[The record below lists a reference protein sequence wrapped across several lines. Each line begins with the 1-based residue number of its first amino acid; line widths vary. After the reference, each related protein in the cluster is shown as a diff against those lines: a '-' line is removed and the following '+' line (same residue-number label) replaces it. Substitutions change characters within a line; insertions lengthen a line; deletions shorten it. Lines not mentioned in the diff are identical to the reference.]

1 MKRLGIVV
9 FALAVLLPITAQA
22 QEWTAEQQEVW
33 AWEQSC
39 WESKDLEFTM
49 TCFHEDFV
57 GWGGGPIQFPAP
69 TSKADR
75 RATFARS
82 FEITDTVWQYLKPL
96 HIKIHGDVAVLI
108 YLSVV
113 TEKNKAT
120 EQETTSTELWT
131 DIALKENGKWSWIAD
146 HGTPADDDD

>member
-1 MKRLGIVV
+1 MKRIGVVV

-22 QEWTAEQQEVW
+22 QEWTTEQQEVW

-39 WESKDLEFTM
+39 WESNDLEFSM

-57 GWGGGPIQFPAP
+57 GWGGGNFPAP

-82 FEITDTVWQYLKPL
+82 FETTDVVWRFLKPL
-96 HIKIHGDVAVLI
+96 HIKVHGDVAVLI
-108 YLSVV
+108 YIAVM

-120 EQETTSTELWT
+120 GEETTSTELWT
-131 DIALKENGKWSWIAD
+131 DIALKENGTWAWIAD
-146 HGTPADDDD
+146 HGTPVEDDD